1 MKHQLATATLLR
13 KGVKQSEYIDS
24 AFVFGIIKPIIYVPY
39 SIKGS
44 QLEYVLMHEQ
54 VHIKHRDYLWKM
66 IGFLLLAVYWFN
78 PFIWIAYVLMCR
90 DMEGACDEK
99 VIKDMENDE
108 RQRYSLTL
116 LDCSDHRGFSVVHPI
131 AFGEVNV
138 KKRIKNIINYKKT
151 KFSIIIISLSVVF
164 IVAVC
169 FLTSPISKALT
180 QAVIEN
186 NVYKYP
192 IYPGDKEWA
201 EYEAMEKNQM
211 LQIPGDVLNSL
222 TTQDLVKVVVD
233 YPFLS
238 DIFYYDSYSMG
249 FKAVVAGFNGLAELL
264 KRQDAPA
271 ALAEYYKNI
280 DFTAKVDLADAKAVT
295 RNSNYNA
302 LEIILAQPEINDAL
316 SDEQLRQLENVIRKN
331 VQYRNS
337 HRESTFALN
346 VNGYF
351 EALEEKK

>member
-1 MKHQLATATLLR
+1 M
-13 KGVKQSEYIDS
+13 
-24 AFVFGIIKPIIYVPY
+24 
-39 SIKGS
+39 
-44 QLEYVLMHEQ
+44 
-54 VHIKHRDYLWKM
+54 
-66 IGFLLLAVYWFN
+66 
-78 PFIWIAYVLMCR
+78 
-90 DMEGACDEK
+90 
-99 VIKDMENDE
+99 
-108 RQRYSLTL
+108 
-116 LDCSDHRGFSVVHPI
+116 VHPI